1 MEKDRVIYRS
11 VQEPLNEDG
20 TQHLFASDVQIGE
33 EGRYYLFYCLH
44 RSPTVSVAV
53 CDEPAGE
60 YQFYGHIRY
69 VDGILYGQ
77 KQGDVFNFDP
87 GVLKDDDG
95 RIYLYTRLSYLKDAP
110 MRKYLAGMFQIDG
123 SYCVELDK
131 DILTLKS
138 DPVLAVP
145 GKVLSEGTDFEGHR
159 FLRQAACGVLYDL
172 FLSQKP

>member
-1 MEKDRVIYRS
+1 MWME
-11 VQEPLNEDG
+11 
-20 TQHLFASDVQIGE
+20 
-33 EGRYYLFYCLH
+33 FYMDKN
-44 RSPTVSVAV
+44 R
-53 CDEPAGE
+53 EM
-60 YQFYGHIRY
+60 Y
-69 VDGILYGQ
+69 
-77 KQGDVFNFDP
+77 FNFDP

-159 FLRQAACGVLYDL
+159 FLRQAACGILMGDII
-172 FLSQKP
+172 

>member
-44 RSPTVSVAV
+44 RSPTVSVTV

-159 FLRQAACGVLYDL
+159 FLRQAACGILMGGII
-172 FLSQKP
+172 

>member
-1 MEKDRVIYRS
+1 M
-11 VQEPLNEDG
+11 
-20 TQHLFASDVQIGE
+20 QIGE

-44 RSPTVSVAV
+44 RSLTVSVAV

-95 RIYLYTRLSYLKDAP
+95 RIYLYTGLSY
-110 MRKYLAGMFQIDG
+110 
-123 SYCVELDK
+123 
-131 DILTLKS
+131 
-138 DPVLAVP
+138 PVLAVP
-145 GKVLSEGTDFEGHR
+145 GEVLSEGTDFEGYR
-159 FLRQAACGVLYDL
+159 FLRQAACGILMGGII
-172 FLSQKP
+172 

>member
-1 MEKDRVIYRS
+1 MTSQQGIS
-11 VQEPLNEDG
+11 
-20 TQHLFASDVQIGE
+20 I
-33 EGRYYLFYCLH
+33 
-44 RSPTVSVAV
+44 
-53 CDEPAGE
+53 
-60 YQFYGHIRY
+60 YGHIRY

-95 RIYLYTRLSYLKDAP
+95 RIYLYTGLSYLKDAP

-131 DILTLKS
+131 DMLTLKS

-145 GKVLSEGTDFEGHR
+145 GEVLSEGTDFEGYR
-159 FLRQAACGVLYDL
+159 FLRQAACGILMGGII
-172 FLSQKP
+172 